1 MRGGLEDG
9 GHTEKEMKPCAQAR
23 LGGGN
28 APVSL
33 EIFSEE
39 MNWKT
44 KLLTHCSRKATR
56 KPVRAEFWM

>member
-9 GHTEKEMKPCAQAR
+9 GYTEKEIKPQAN
-23 LGGGN
+23 GGGN
-28 APVSL
+28 APMTL

-44 KLLTHCSRKATR
+44 KL
-56 KPVRAEFWM
+56 PIP